1 MALDPIVPDY
11 EGRSLSSL
19 LPVLHEPVR
28 GVERGLGDLG
38 ERLDGAAGVVLVVL
52 DGLGALQLA
61 DRASLAPT
69 LIGGSLEPMTSV
81 APSTTVAALTSIFTG
96 AAPGRH
102 GMVGYR
108 IATDHGILQALS
120 WTIDQK
126 PAGDRIVPEEFEL
139 VEPLLVDDGT
149 AVTYVADAK
158 FASSCFTRAHLRGAR
173 YEGTKHLDDA
183 IALLVADQRTHRLSV
198 AYHDEIDKV
207 AHHDG
212 LGSAYE
218 AAIARA
224 DAFVAEL
231 RSALDDDVAIVI
243 TADHGQV
250 PGFANGRELSAS
262 LAAKVRFMSG
272 EGRFR
277 WLHANPGFD
286 EHFIAQVHAEF
297 DEVAWVWSRDE
308 AIEAG
313 LFGEIDDEVARR
325 FGDVA
330 IVPFDDSF
338 VADPAMAIEAR
349 MKSRH
354 GSLTS
359 EEMVVPLIVV

>member
-1 MALDPIVPDY
+1 M
-11 EGRSLSSL
+11 
-19 LPVLHEPVR
+19 
-28 GVERGLGDLG
+28 GDLG
-38 ERLDGAAGVVLVVL
+38 DRLRGASGVVLVVL

-61 DRASLAPT
+61 ERATLAPILAGGA
-69 LIGGSLEPMTSV
+69 LIPMTSV
-81 APSTTVAALTSIFTG
+81 APSTTVAALTSLFTG
-96 AAPGRH
+96 AAPGLH
-102 GMVGYR
+102 GMIGYR
-108 IATDHGILQALS
+108 IATDEGVLQALS

-139 VEPLLVDDGT
+139 VEPALVDDGV
-149 AVTYVADAK
+149 AVTYVADER
-158 FASSCFTRAHLRGAR
+158 FATSCFTRAHLRGAN
-173 YEGTKHLDDA
+173 YVGTKHLDEA
-183 IALLVADQRTHRLSV
+183 IALLAEDQRTHRMSV
-198 AYHDEIDKV
+198 VYHDEIDKV

-212 LGSAYE
+212 LGSTYE
-218 AAIARA
+218 AAIVRA

-231 RSALDDDVAIVI
+231 RRVLADDVALVV

-286 EHFIAQVHAEF
+286 EHFVAQVHDEF
-297 DEVAWVWSRDE
+297 DDVAWVWSCNE

-313 LFGEIDDEVARR
+313 LFGPVDDEVAHR

-338 VADPAMAIEAR
+338 IADPTLAIEAR

-354 GSLTS
+354 GSLTP
-359 EEMVVPLIVV
+359 EEVLVPLIVV